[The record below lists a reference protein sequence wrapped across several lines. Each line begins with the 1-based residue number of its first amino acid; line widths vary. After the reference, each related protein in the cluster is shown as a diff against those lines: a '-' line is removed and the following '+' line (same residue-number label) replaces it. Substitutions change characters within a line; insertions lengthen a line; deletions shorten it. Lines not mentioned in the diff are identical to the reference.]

1 MAIKRVAGIV
11 VDAISGA
18 TIGYCEQRGDRSLTI
33 LNEDSGKRERLGH
46 HETLLLEGARNELR
60 QARYPT
66 DLEIVDAN
74 QTPGADLPE
83 ALENATNR
91 VAKREG
97 HTSRLWLAMRYLGQ
111 RLLLVC
117 RALAARDQDADTV
130 ANVAIGSAVVFA
142 IARQEWH
149 EAFHGTDDAAYHG
162 RRQGQRLKKGPAS
175 RRGTTQNRD
184 AAIVRALGSDIDNKA
199 IALTT
204 LSERRLKSVNAALV
218 EAKEKPFESGAS
230 LYSRLKVIR
239 RARLERMAISSRA

>member
-1 MAIKRVAGIV
+1 M
-11 VDAISGA
+11 
-18 TIGYCEQRGDRSLTI
+18 
-33 LNEDSGKRERLGH
+33 
-46 HETLLLEGARNELR
+46 
-60 QARYPT
+60 
-66 DLEIVDAN
+66 DAN

-83 ALENATNR
+83 ALENAANR

-117 RALAARDQDADTV
+117 RVLAARDQDDDTV
-130 ANVAIGSAVVFA
+130 VNVAIGSAVVFA

-199 IALTT
+199 IALTI
-204 LSERRLKSVNAALV
+204 LSERLKSVNAALV